1 MSNDSPLTSEQV
13 RAALMASTPLGRLER
28 HERTLAGQVE
38 TLRQDDRYGEVIQRY
53 ELFIRRA
60 RSRFNKGDYQEMR
73 VQLAKADAELTALRW
88 LLDPDTIRG
97 EKGSKSSSQGGG
109 ARSAMY
115 APNRAAVLTAMHN
128 LLDRHPEGTPS
139 WAAQRVF
146 KKGVGTSP
154 EANRKI
160 WTKNRKK

>member
-13 RAALMASTPLGRLER
+13 RAALMAATPLGRLER

-38 TLRQDDRYGEVIQRY
+38 TLRQDDRYSEVIQRY

-60 RSRFNKGDYQEMR
+60 RSRFDKGDYQEVR

-97 EKGSKSSSQGGG
+97 ENAVCHSSNGGQTKS
-109 ARSAMY
+109 ALFA
-115 APNRAAVLTAMHN
+115 ANRAAVLRAMQD
-128 LLDRHPEGTPS
+128 LLSRHPDGTPN
-139 WAAQRVF
+139 WAGLTVF
-146 KKGVGTSP
+146 RKGIGTS
-154 EANRKI
+154 AGGNRKI
-160 WTKNRKK
+160 WKRYGPK